1 MSMTRV
7 CLVTDELY
15 PFTPGGI
22 GRVAHNL
29 IMDSQRHGAN
39 VEFHVLFPPTV
50 SVQTA
55 QVELFFGGRVK
66 AHLCDFREP
75 QQTTADAHGFYPPTE
90 AFRDSRWHGESLEVM
105 RYLKAREAEGLRFDV
120 IEFADFRGWAFAA
133 LQEKHLGLAFA
144 QTTLSVRLHS
154 SYGTLM
160 HHEPNTLE
168 VENLGRFEI
177 ERKSLLDADLVVGH
191 LPCIAEFNRRFYG
204 FDDAWM
210 RKVRVEFPPVVMES
224 PAEPSRLFDVPA
236 AQRNLVFVTKIQ
248 HFKQP
253 DVFVRGAVLLMR
265 TWPEYQGKA
274 ILACHSFDPDFLA
287 EVKALIPSDLT
298 DRFVFIKPGPDR
310 EAHMRAGVVVITS
323 SYESLNLTAYEASVA
338 GTRLVLNSACLAFG
352 DDSPFVDGVHCHKYD
367 GSLDA
372 LVVAMRK
379 ALEGPELA
387 PVRWTVDRPYWER
400 HAREAPPTRSPQSP
414 LVSVVIINQDQGI
427 FLPIALQGVAA
438 STYPE
443 VEVVV
448 VDDGSTSAFD
458 MQVLQRLERS
468 EAEGE
473 GLRVVRSPIR
483 RGFAGARNLGVRAAR
498 GAYVVFLESDDS
510 LSPDFIQHAVSA
522 LEARQE
528 FSGVVPT
535 GGRFHS
541 SEELANRQF
550 KGFMTYLGDC
560 PTYALAANQVS
571 APTALLRRTVL
582 EQHAYNETLSG
593 YADWDFFLRLAQGG
607 HRFLVTNQVH
617 FFSRRGHAIT
627 PSASQQRH
635 HFRWLVRLF
644 EGVPAPLHPSTRL
657 FALLAHSREAMVDP
671 YGALDTQERR
681 PSSAASSALESAQVL
696 AEAVRPLRYDVVDL
710 MNAAL
715 KRLPLVHPLLKQA
728 VAGKTVPTSGES
740 GGASLGEAPPLRYVL
755 VDRANTLFK
764 RMPVIHR
771 AIRSTVSR
779 LT

>member
-29 IMDSQRHGAN
+29 IMDSLRHGAN
-39 VEFHVLFPPTV
+39 VEFHLLFPPTV
-50 SVQTA
+50 SVQKA
-55 QVELFFGGRVK
+55 HVELFFGGQVK
-66 AHLCDFREP
+66 AHVCDFREAC
-75 QQTTADAHGFYPPTE
+75 QTTADAHGLYPPTG
-90 AFRDSRWHGESLEVM
+90 AFRDSRWHGESLEMM

-133 LQEKHLGLAFA
+133 LQEKHLGLAFG
-144 QTTLSVRLHS
+144 QTTISVRLHS
-154 SYGTLM
+154 SYGTIM

-224 PAEPSRLFDVPA
+224 PAEPPLPLDVPA
-236 AQRNLVFVTKIQ
+236 NQRNLVFVTKIQ

-274 ILACHSFDPDFLA
+274 ILACHAFDPDFLA
-287 EVKALIPSDLT
+287 EVKGLIPSDLT

-310 EAHMRAGVVVITS
+310 EAYMRAGVVVITS

-338 GTRLVLNSACLAFG
+338 GARLVLNSACLAFG
-352 DDSPFVDGVHCHKYD
+352 ADSPFVDGVHCHKYD
-367 GSLDA
+367 GGLDSL
-372 LVVAMRK
+372 VGAMRK
-379 ALEGPELA
+379 ALEGPALT

-400 HAREAPPTRSPQSP
+400 LVRPAPPTRASRSP
-414 LVSVVIINQDQGI
+414 LVSVVIINHDQGI
-427 FLPIALQGVAA
+427 FLPIALQGLAA

-443 VEVVV
+443 VEVVI

-458 MQVLQRLERS
+458 MLVLQRLERS
-468 EAEGE
+468 SAEGP
-473 GLRVVRSPIR
+473 GFRVVRSPVH
-483 RGFAGARNLGVRAAR
+483 RGFAGARNLGLRAAN
-498 GAYVVFLESDDS
+498 GEYVVFLESDDS
-510 LSPDFIQHAVSA
+510 LSPEFIQHAVSA
-522 LEARQE
+522 LEERPE
-528 FSGVVPT
+528 FAGVVPT
-535 GGRFHS
+535 GGCFHS

-560 PTYALAANQVS
+560 PTYALAANQIS
-571 APTALLRRTVL
+571 APTFFLRRAVL
-582 EQHAYNETLSG
+582 EQNPYNEALSG
-593 YADWDFFLRLAQGG
+593 YANWDFFLRLVQEG

-617 FFSRRGHAIT
+617 FYSRRGQELF
-627 PSASQQRH
+627 PVRPDQRQ
-635 HFRWLVRLF
+635 HFRWLVRLL
-644 EGVPAPLHPSTRL
+644 EGLPVPPHPSTRL

-671 YGALDTQERR
+671 HGALSPHSTS
-681 PSSAASSALESAQVL
+681 PSSASGTLESAQAL
-696 AEAVRPLRYDVVDL
+696 TGAVRPLRYDVVDI

-728 VAGKTVPTSGES
+728 VVGRPEPSNAEM
-740 GGASLGEAPPLRYVL
+740 GGAAPVEMPPLRYVL
-755 VDRANTLFK
+755 VDHANMLVK
-764 RMPVIHR
+764 RVPVLHR
-771 AIRSTVSR
+771 ALKQSVSW